1 MNVCGGR
8 PDHVRKARHAMAL
21 MLAVSSAALTPGV
34 AAAAPDL
41 LDLRDAVVVTSSQLS
56 QPESAAVDLLL
67 DEVEKRSIIR
77 WAVTHQ
83 WPADATP
90 VIAIGTAATAG
101 EWAGGQAAALGLTG
115 TGLPAEGYRI
125 RVVTGRKA
133 PAVLVAGN
141 DSRGVLFGIGRLLQ
155 EMRMYREQSRQTRGH
170 VRVPAELAI
179 TTAPAYSLR
188 GHQFGYRPKV
198 NSYDAWTPDIWE
210 QYIRD
215 LAVFGTN
222 AYEMMPPRS
231 DDAPD
236 SPHFPLPQIDM
247 MAIISGILDK
257 YDLDV
262 WIWYPALDKDYSD
275 PATAA
280 SAAKE
285 WEAVFEKLPRI
296 DVVFVPGGDPGHT
309 QPKVL
314 FPFLEKQAAILK
326 RHHPDAEMWLSPQGF
341 AGSWMD
347 EFYELMRAEPK
358 WLSGIAA
365 GPQIRDSLETLRAKL
380 PGRYPI
386 RRYPDITHSLS
397 CQYPVHEWDLA
408 YALTE
413 QREVINPRPQAQTA
427 IFRRYDE
434 TAIGFLTYSEG
445 VNDDVNKI
453 LWSALGWDP
462 DADPYD
468 TLRRFSRYFIGPGYA
483 DTFAQGLLALERN
496 WQGPLLTNQ
505 GVETTLEQF
514 QAMEKG
520 ASPQDLLNW
529 RFQQGLYRAYY
540 DAYNRRRLLYET
552 DLEKQALEEL
562 RTARPLGT
570 LRALD
575 RAEAVLDR
583 AVTDRVAT
591 ELRQRVFELA
601 EALYQS
607 IRAQLDV
614 ERYKAI
620 SVGRGANLALIDT
633 PLNNRLW
640 LKGQFAEIRAEA
652 DEDERLAGI
661 QAILEWTNPGPG
673 GFYDDLGR
681 TTAQPHL
688 VPGKSYEQ
696 DPQYFESPVM
706 AFGCRSGYRL
716 SWCDFADGLYGYEV
730 KLHYPRLDPEAEYK
744 VRLVYAGSLGRSGE
758 PVMVRLTGDGN
769 EIHPEMA
776 KPNPIQPVEFDVP
789 PELTRDGQLT
799 LGCSGAVGRGG
810 PGRGCQ
816 IAEVWL
822 MRK

>member
-1 MNVCGGR
+1 VSGRRSGGR
-8 PDHVRKARHAMAL
+8 
-21 MLAVSSAALTPGV
+21 LAAALILAASLSAV
-34 AAAAPDL
+34 APRTGWAAPAL
-41 LDLRDAVVVTSSQLS
+41 LDLRDAVVVTSGQLTK
-56 QPESAAVDLLL
+56 PETAAIDLLL

-77 WAVTHQ
+77 WAVAHQ
-83 WPADATP
+83 WPADAVP

-101 EWAGGQAAALGLTG
+101 EWAGAEAPALGLTG
-115 TGLPAEGYRI
+115 ASLPAEGYRI
-125 RVVTGRKA
+125 RVVTEGRQA

-155 EMRMYREQSRQTRGH
+155 ELRMYREESRQTRGQ
-170 VRVPAELAI
+170 VRLPAEFGI
-179 TTAPAYSLR
+179 TTAPSYPLR
-188 GHQFGYRPKV
+188 GHQLGYRPLV
-198 NSYDAWTPDIWE
+198 NSYDGWTVEMFE
-210 QYIRD
+210 QYYRD
-215 LAVFGTN
+215 LVVFGTN
-222 AYEMMPPRS
+222 AVELIPPTETAGGS
-231 DDAPD
+231 D
-236 SPHFPLPQIDM
+236 SPHFPRP
-247 MAIISGILDK
+247 MAETMAEMSRLADVYG
-257 YDLDV
+257 LDV
-262 WIWYPALDKDYSD
+262 WLWIPAMEGDYSD
-275 PATAA
+275 PATLARA
-280 SAAKE
+280 LDE
-285 WEAVFEKLPRI
+285 WERIYQRLPRI
-296 DVVFVPGGDPGHT
+296 DVVFVPGGDPGHAP
-309 QPKVL
+309 PKML
-314 FPFLEKQAAILK
+314 FMFLEKQAEVLR
-326 RHHPDAEMWLSPQGF
+326 RHHPKARVWVSPQSF
-341 AGSWMD
+341 SAQAMQD
-347 EFYELMRAEPK
+347 FYGLVRAEPE
-358 WLSGIAA
+358 WLGGIAA

-380 PGRYPI
+380 PARYPI

-408 YALTE
+408 YAATE
-413 QREVINPRPQAQTA
+413 QREVINPRPLAQTA
-427 IFRRYDE
+427 IFRKYDQ
-434 TAIGFLTYSEG
+434 TAIGFISYSEG
-445 VNDDVNKI
+445 INDDVNKI
-453 LWSALGWDP
+453 LWSALGWDRNV
-462 DADPYD
+462 DPYD

-483 DTFAQGLLALERN
+483 DSFAQGLLALERN
-496 WQGPLLTNQ
+496 WQGPLLTNS

-514 QAMEKG
+514 RAMEKG
-520 ASPQDLLNW
+520 SSPQDLLNW

-540 DAYNRRRLLYET
+540 DAYNRRRLLYESE
-552 DLEKQALEEL
+552 LEKQALDEL
-562 RTARPLGT
+562 RTARPLGA

-583 AVTDRVAT
+583 AVTERVASD
-591 ELRQRVFELA
+591 LRQRVFELA

-640 LKGQFAEIRAEA
+640 LKERFGEIRAEA
-652 DEDERLAGI
+652 DETKRLAGVE
-661 QAILEWTNPGPG
+661 AILAWTNPGPG

-706 AFGCRSGYRL
+706 AFGCRPGSRL

-730 KLHYPRLDPEAEYK
+730 KLHYPRLDPEALYK
-744 VRLVYAGSLGRSGE
+744 VRLVYSGNLGRRGE
-758 PVMVRLTGDGN
+758 PVLVRLTGDGK

-789 PELTRDGQLT
+789 RELTRDGQLT

-822 MRK
+822 IRK